1 VNVGR
6 VANAKGSR
14 LETLRDGVNRA
25 IQKKRTDPETAE
37 TKKRTDPETP

>member
-25 IQKKRTDPETAE
+25 IQRKKD
-37 TKKRTDPETP
+37 